1 MHGLEIHTA
10 IERRLPITFLIVN
23 NNSHAMCRLREE
35 LLLGGV
41 TQTNTFAPARIA
53 AGLQA
58 MFPTLAGAEVLTLGE
73 LRAALDRERACDGP
87 FAISVTVDADEPPP
101 FWSLAHSQSKQEIAA

>member
-1 MHGLEIHTA
+1 
-10 IERRLPITFLIVN
+10 
-23 NNSHAMCRLREE
+23 
-35 LLLGGV
+35 
-41 TQTNTFAPARIA
+41 
-53 AGLQA
+53 
-58 MFPTLAGAEVLTLGE
+58 VLTLGE